1 MAIQAPFQNGDP
13 AAEEFALQRQRMVRF
28 QLWGR
33 GIRRASVLEAFRR
46 VPRHSFVPPAERP
59 GAYQDH
65 PLPIGSGQT
74 ISQPFVVAYMLE
86 KLELG
91 RAHRVLEIG
100 TGCGYLTAL
109 LAEMVDQVYTIEF
122 LPELAENAQKTLNAL
137 GYDNIRLLV
146 GDGSLGWPLEAPFD
160 GIIGSAAAEG
170 IPPALIEQLA
180 LDSRLIFP
188 VGVDRQRLILVVR
201 SLHGVQRSEL
211 IDVRF
216 VPMQ

>member
-1 MAIQAPFQNGDP
+1 MATQAPVRNGDP
-13 AAEEFALQRQRMVRF
+13 AAGEFAHQRQRMVRS

-46 VPRHSFVPPAERP
+46 VPRHCFVPPAERP
-59 GAYQDH
+59 RAYQDH

-122 LPELAENAQKTLNAL
+122 LPELAQNAQKTLSAL
-137 GYDNIRLLV
+137 GYDNFHLRV
-146 GDGSLGWPLEAPFD
+146 GDGSLGWSQEAPFD

-180 LDSRLIFP
+180 PDSRLIFP
-188 VGVDRQRLILVVR
+188 VGVDRQRLVLVIR
-201 SLHGVQRSEL
+201 SIHGVQRNEL